1 MFYHVDIHGE
11 IGLEKLRDLAKTRIW
26 MIHCLSSLKSIEN
39 IHEWMSDNW
48 NSVEKIFANDVK
60 DAISFNMALILAA
73 IRQDFLKLFIK
84 GEKALFLYRLSYER
98 NLQQLKQ
105 TFTKLENCLIQTVAT
120 NHDICDIIMKINSGS
135 MIEHFYNNHR
145 NQISIEEDCY
155 DSDENNK
162 EDFAFNDKI
171 YENAVESP
179 KNEFNSNC
187 KLYEMRVPFQLVP
200 ELVATRSVILR
211 KGFFRIC

>member
-1 MFYHVDIHGE
+1 
-11 IGLEKLRDLAKTRIW
+11 
-26 MIHCLSSLKSIEN
+26 
-39 IHEWMSDNW
+39 
-48 NSVEKIFANDVK
+48 
-60 DAISFNMALILAA
+60 
-73 IRQDFLKLFIK
+73 
-84 GEKALFLYRLSYER
+84 
-98 NLQQLKQ
+98 
-105 TFTKLENCLIQTVAT
+105 
-120 NHDICDIIMKINSGS
+120 

-145 NQISIEEDCY
+145 NQIDIEEDCY

-211 KGFFRIC
+211 KGFFRCFIFNDSYFGFDFDIVFYAHNSYLCIYFTEN